1 MTVDTACS
9 SSLVAIHL
17 AASALRAGECS
28 LALAGGVTVLSNPG
42 VFIEFSRQRGIAPDG
57 RCKSFAAAA
66 DGVGWAEGAGIVLLE
81 RLSEAQRNGH
91 PVLATLRGS
100 ATNQDGA
107 SNGLTAPNG
116 PSQERV
122 IRQALANAGLTPA
135 EVDAVEAHGTGTSLG
150 DPIEA
155 GALLATYGKERQGDP
170 LWLGSVKSNLGH
182 TQAAAGVAGVIKMVL
197 AMRHGALPASLH
209 LDSPS
214 PHVQWSDGEI
224 ELLAEARPWEPG
236 EHPRRAAVSS
246 FGISGTNAHLI
257 LEEAPEQDKDEQP
270 EEKPPPPIEGVC
282 ALPLSARSEAAL
294 RSAGA
299 RLGSHLRSHPELELA
314 DVAHTLA
321 SRAALERRAVVV
333 GTGREELL
341 GALASLGAAEPDAA
355 VLEGE
360 AVEGKLAYL
369 LSGQGSQRPGMG
381 RELAAASP
389 AFAAALDETCAELDP
404 HLDRPLAPL
413 VFGEDE
419 DAAELL
425 ARTEHTQP
433 ALFALE
439 VSLFRLL
446 GSLGLEPD
454 FLIGH
459 SIGELSAAHLAGV
472 LSLPD
477 AARLVCARGALMGAL
492 PQGGAML
499 AIEAS
504 EAEAAEGIAA
514 LEGLAIAAVNAPGA
528 VVVSGPAEQ
537 IEALAERFSER
548 RTSRLRVSHAFHSP
562 LMEPMLADFEAV
574 AKELDYQPPQIP
586 IVSNLSGELLSDEQA
601 TDPAYWVRQVREPV
615 RFAAGVDYLAA
626 AGVSTFLELG
636 PGAAL
641 GAMVEACL
649 PEGGQRPRALALL
662 AKDRPEPESAL
673 GALGAAWANG
683 AQLDWDAL
691 HPGAEPVP
699 LPTYPFQ
706 RERYWLASDRGGG
719 DAPSL
724 GQAAVDHPLLG
735 ASVELPGEGLLLTG
749 RISTQTHPWLADHAV
764 AGAVL
769 LPATAFAELAIYAG
783 ERLGC
788 PELAELTLQAPLVLS
803 EQDPVA
809 IGVRLGEPSAAGER
823 ALSIYSRPA
832 GERSEDGEGEWL
844 THAEGLL
851 APQSKAPPPP
861 EQGPWPPPGAEPLQS
876 ELLYDRLAEIGLD
889 YGPLFQGVSAAYRDG
904 EAIYAEVAL
913 PATET
918 DPASAFGLHP
928 ALFDAALHASLLS
941 EQGASL
947 RLPFAWGGVRLH
959 AHGAA
964 ELRVRIAPT
973 AEDEIALSAT
983 DPAGEPVLEV
993 GSLKSRPLDP
1003 AQLAAA
1009 RPHADSLFA
1018 LRWSPAPTA
1027 EPAAGPLAV
1036 LGAPLESLGAATPYE
1051 SLDALA
1057 EAVEAGEPAP
1067 EAVLVPAPQSK
1078 EALPAAA
1085 HRASAETLALL
1096 QRWLSLEPLADSR
1109 LILITSEAL
1118 AARQG
1123 ESPDL
1128 AQAPLVGLMR
1138 SAHSEHPG
1146 RFSLIDSDASE
1157 ASTAAL
1163 AQAIAL
1169 SGEPQVALRE
1179 GEALCAR
1186 LARVRAAEP
1195 DREQAPLDPERTVLI
1210 TGATGGLG
1218 ALVARHLAEAHGARH
1233 LLLLSRSGEEAQG
1246 AGELK
1251 AELQQA
1257 GAEAQI
1263 LACDVADREALAEA
1277 IAQIPAEHPLGAIVH
1292 AAGVLDD
1299 GVLDSLDRERLDT
1312 VFAPKADAAHH
1323 LHELSRDAELSQF
1336 VLFSSAAGTFGN
1348 PGQANYA
1355 AANAFCDALAA
1366 RRQAQGLPAT
1376 SLAWGLWEQASS
1388 MTGELADKDRARLAR
1403 QGVAPLSAERGL
1415 ELFDAARAQPTPLLF
1430 PLPLKLGALRAQA
1443 REGAL
1448 PTLLAELVRVPTSRT
1463 PSGSLAKRLA
1473 AVPESERQALVLELV
1488 KGHVAAVLGH
1498 PSGDA
1503 IDPQRAFKE
1512 IGFDSLG
1519 AVELRNR
1526 LSQASG
1532 LRLPSTLVFDHPTP
1546 AAVAELLLELVDVAD
1561 GGADVEEEFAKV
1573 NAALA
1578 ALAGGRDRARV
1589 KDRLQALERRLKDLI
1604 ESAEDGDGRDG
1615 QLGSSLDSV
1624 SDDEIFELI
1633 DEKFGDL

>member
-1 MTVDTACS
+1 MPESERQALVLELVKGHVAAVLGHPSGDAIDPQRAFKEIGFDSLGAVELRNRLSQASGLRLPSTLVFDHPTPAAVAELLRQRASGQSAAAQPARTIAVRKEEPIAIVGLACRYPGGVGSPAELWELLSKGEDAIAQFPSDRGWDLERLYDPDPEHPGTSYAKEGGFIEDAALFDAEFFGISPREALAMDPQQRLLLEGAWEALEDAGIDPTSLRGTDTGVFAGAIPAPYGLNAGGEVEGYLGTGTTTSVISGRVAYAFGLEGPAVTVDTACS

-257 LEEAPEQDKDEQP
+257 LEEAPDQDKDEQP

-333 GTGREELL
+333 GAGREELL
-341 GALASLGAAEPDAA
+341 ERLDGLQSGELPEPAGAPR
-355 VLEGE
+355 
-360 AVEGKLAYL
+360 LAYL
-369 LSGQGSQRPGMG
+369 FSGQGSQRPGMG
-381 RELAAASP
+381 AELHAASAP
-389 AFAAALDETCAELDP
+389 FAAAIDRALAELDP

-413 VFGEDE
+413 VFGEEE

-425 ARTEHTQP
+425 ARTEYTQP
-433 ALFALE
+433 ALFALQ
-439 VSLFRLL
+439 VGLFGLAESFGAAPELL
-446 GSLGLEPD
+446 A
-454 FLIGH
+454 GH

-499 AIEAS
+499 AIEAG
-504 EAEAAEGIAA
+504 EEEAAESIAGREAELSIAA
-514 LEGLAIAAVNAPGA
+514 INGPRALVLSGAREAIA
-528 VVVSGPAEQ
+528 EL
-537 IEALAERFSER
+537 EAHWQARER

-615 RFAAGVDYLAA
+615 RFADSLAQIAA
-626 AGVSTFLELG
+626 AGAGTLLELG
-636 PGAAL
+636 PDGVLSAMAAQ
-641 GAMVEACL
+641 CL
-649 PEGGQRPRALALL
+649 PEPAPLAAPLL
-662 AKDRPEPESAL
+662 RTDRPEPESAL

-683 AQLDWDAL
+683 AALDWDAL

-706 RERYWLASDRGGG
+706 RERYWLASDQGGG

-809 IGVRLGEPSAAGER
+809 IGVRLGEPGEAGER

-851 APQSKAPPPP
+851 APQGKPPPPP

-889 YGPLFQGVSAAYRDG
+889 YGPLFQGVSAAYRDD
-904 EAIYAEVAL
+904 EAIYAEVSL
-913 PATET
+913 PGPENV
-918 DPASAFGLHP
+918 DSGLY
-928 ALFDAALHASLLS
+928 
-941 EQGASL
+941 GAPEL
-947 RLPFAWGGVRLH
+947 RL
-959 AHGAA
+959 
-964 ELRVRIAPT
+964 RISPLG
-973 AEDEIALSAT
+973 EREMALEAT
-983 DPAGEPVLEV
+983 DPEGEPVLSV
-993 GSLKSRPLDP
+993 GSLKTQPLDP
-1003 AQLAAA
+1003 AQLEAA
-1009 RPHADSLFA
+1009 R
-1018 LRWSPAPTA
+1018 
-1027 EPAAGPLAV
+1027 
-1036 LGAPLESLGAATPYE
+1036 
-1051 SLDALA
+1051 
-1057 EAVEAGEPAP
+1057 
-1067 EAVLVPAPQSK
+1067 
-1078 EALPAAA
+1078 
-1085 HRASAETLALL
+1085 
-1096 QRWLSLEPLADSR
+1096 
-1109 LILITSEAL
+1109 
-1118 AARQG
+1118 AAR
-1123 ESPDL
+1123 SAPRPPRRTLRDPRSWRRIPDL
-1128 AQAPLVGLMR
+1128 
-1138 SAHSEHPG
+1138 PG
-1146 RFSLIDSDASE
+1146 
-1157 ASTAAL
+1157 
-1163 AQAIAL
+1163 
-1169 SGEPQVALRE
+1169 
-1179 GEALCAR
+1179 
-1186 LARVRAAEP
+1186 
-1195 DREQAPLDPERTVLI
+1195 
-1210 TGATGGLG
+1210 
-1218 ALVARHLAEAHGARH
+1218 AEAHAAA
-1233 LLLLSRSGEEAQG
+1233 LEA
-1246 AGELK
+1246 
-1251 AELQQA
+1251 
-1257 GAEAQI
+1257 
-1263 LACDVADREALAEA
+1263 VR
-1277 IAQIPAEHPLGAIVH
+1277 VH
-1292 AAGVLDD
+1292 A
-1299 GVLDSLDRERLDT
+1299 
-1312 VFAPKADAAHH
+1312 
-1323 LHELSRDAELSQF
+1323 
-1336 VLFSSAAGTFGN
+1336 
-1348 PGQANYA
+1348 
-1355 AANAFCDALAA
+1355 
-1366 RRQAQGLPAT
+1366 
-1376 SLAWGLWEQASS
+1376 
-1388 MTGELADKDRARLAR
+1388 
-1403 QGVAPLSAERGL
+1403 
-1415 ELFDAARAQPTPLLF
+1415 
-1430 PLPLKLGALRAQA
+1430 
-1443 REGAL
+1443 
-1448 PTLLAELVRVPTSRT
+1448 
-1463 PSGSLAKRLA
+1463 
-1473 AVPESERQALVLELV
+1473 
-1488 KGHVAAVLGH
+1488 AAVLGRTD
-1498 PSGDA
+1498 PKELDA
-1503 IDPQRAFKE
+1503 GRTLVE
-1512 IGFDSLG
+1512 LGFDSLAAIG
-1519 AVELRNR
+1519 FRNR
-1526 LSQASG
+1526 LARETG
-1532 LRLPSTLVFDHPTP
+1532 LALPPTLAFDHPTLDGVADFLALEIARAAAGEAPEGEAGGP
-1546 AAVAELLLELVDVAD
+1546 AGPGTLTEIFRRMHRAGSPAEAIPLLSEAARLRPSFSTAGELERPPEPTPLSHGSSLTVVCIPSVVAGSGAHQFARLAAGFPERRSVAAISLPGFRQGELVPGTWPCLIDLLAGAAQAAGEPGEIVLAGYSSGGAIACAVAEALEAAGQPPAGLALIDSHPFAPDDAQRLFAAVLGPLLERDDGLVAIDDANLTAMFSYLSLLGEFDPQGLGAPALLVSASEPLDGFDLAD
-1561 GGADVEEEFAKV
+1561 RPWGAAVETVTVEGDHFD
-1573 NAALA
+1573 LI
-1578 ALAGGRDRARV
+1578 DRAAPATAAAIDAWISTSEGRQGRPAGRV
-1589 KDRLQALERRLKDLI
+1589 RC
-1604 ESAEDGDGRDG
+1604 
-1615 QLGSSLDSV
+1615 
-1624 SDDEIFELI
+1624 
-1633 DEKFGDL
+1633 